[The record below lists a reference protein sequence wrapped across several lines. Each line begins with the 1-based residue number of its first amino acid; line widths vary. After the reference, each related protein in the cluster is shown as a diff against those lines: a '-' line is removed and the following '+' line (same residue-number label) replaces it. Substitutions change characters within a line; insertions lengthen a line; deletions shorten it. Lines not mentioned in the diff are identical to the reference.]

1 MDGILLVVSGP
12 AGSGKNTVCERLMS
26 SCKNITRAI
35 TTTTRA
41 PRQGEADGKDYHFV
55 SVEEFESAVKRGDF
69 YEWAMVHGRYYGTS
83 KSEILSKLESG
94 KDVILIIDVQG
105 AKAWREIA
113 KKDAAVAK
121 SLRSVF
127 IRPQSLDVVRE
138 RMVLRGDDKEDIER
152 RIKTAERELL
162 EEKNFD
168 FAFVSKTK
176 DEDFISLKNIYE
188 QIKKA

>member
-12 AGSGKNTVCERLMS
+12 AGSGKNTVCERLMA

-35 TTTTRA
+35 TTTTRS
-41 PRQGEADGKDYHFV
+41 PRAGEEDGKDYHFV
-55 SVEEFESAVKRGDF
+55 SVEEFESAIRRGDF
-69 YEWAMVHGRYYGTS
+69 YEWATVHGRYYGTS

-113 KKDAAVAK
+113 KKDVAVAK

-138 RMVLRGDDKEDIER
+138 RMVLRGDEKDDIER

-168 FAFVSKTK
+168 FAMVSKTK
-176 DEDFISLKNIYE
+176 DEDFHSLKEIYE
-188 QIKKA
+188 KIKNG